1 MALFTGVFLAFWSY
15 LVVQSYPVSHG
26 DIGAASTHN
35 LDNIVSGL
43 PAIPAVFGIVLHVA
57 SFWPISSFN
66 LLLSAM
72 TLAVVLYDLWVI
84 GGAAAKINRLTDEIK
99 PER

>member
-1 MALFTGVFLAFWSY
+1 M
-15 LVVQSYPVSHG
+15 
-26 DIGAASTHN
+26 
-35 LDNIVSGL
+35 
-43 PAIPAVFGIVLHVA
+43 
-57 SFWPISSFN
+57 SSFN
-66 LLLSAM
+66 LLLSVM